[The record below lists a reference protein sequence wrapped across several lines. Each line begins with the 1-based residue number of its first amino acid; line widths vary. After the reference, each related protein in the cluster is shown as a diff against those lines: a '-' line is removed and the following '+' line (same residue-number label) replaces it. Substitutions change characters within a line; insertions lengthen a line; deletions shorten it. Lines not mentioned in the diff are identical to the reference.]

1 MKYAQC
7 IDTTVIVGPL
17 ISATDGYASRAAR
30 DTLTQHGLEIANNI
44 QFGRDTALPTAEGVR
59 FALGAAIGRLFT

>member
-7 IDTTVIVGPL
+7 IDTTVIASPL
-17 ISATDGYASRAAR
+17 ISAMDCWAR
-30 DTLTQHGLEIANNI
+30 RPVRDKPVEYGLEIANNI